1 MLVLKTLQIL
11 VSKRMFCCANTKR
24 DFCKVFLPQIPDAFW
39 ALIWHLAFWKKRLQ
53 SYHHSTVWSSLKI
66 NRLWC
71 NFRLKNTVKCIYFS
85 FEFLHNYRSHPMQ
98 KKPTFK
104 NRLSGKKCYLDRD
117 SFVYSNLA
125 SGASF
130 IWILHRVQLEILFLK
145 MARVQF
151 WRWGNIHNPKWW
163 N

>member
-104 NRLSGKKCYLDRD
+104 NRKLIRKKVLFGQRFLCLFQSCERSELYLN
-117 SFVYSNLA
+117 VA
-125 SGASF
+125 PGAIGNF
-130 IWILHRVQLEILFLK
+130 IFKNGEGAILKVR
-145 MARVQF
+145 
-151 WRWGNIHNPKWW
+151 
-163 N
+163 

>member
-1 MLVLKTLQIL
+1 
-11 VSKRMFCCANTKR
+11 MFCCANTKR

-104 NRLSGKKCYLDRD
+104 NRKLIRKKVLFGQRFLCLFQSCERSELYLNFAPGATESEVTYIIQSGEIRVNSKVKVQMFL
-117 SFVYSNLA
+117 
-125 SGASF
+125 GAFWGS
-130 IWILHRVQLEILFLK
+130 IFLK
-145 MARVQF
+145 M
-151 WRWGNIHNPKWW
+151 
-163 N
+163 